1 MPLAPRLVNTQLRG
15 ALRMTEKIFEARRDL
30 SVDSTHTRSA
40 QNE

>member
-1 MPLAPRLVNTQLRG
+1 
-15 ALRMTEKIFEARRDL
+15 MTEKIFGARRDL